1 MAADDV
7 SHCSRNSE
15 LPLVSNCVSAT
26 GEVIQ
31 AAEEGCLGLRFRVH
45 AADAQAECAV
55 LSGRALP
62 SALLDMCM
70 SETGLA
76 NDYG

>member
-1 MAADDV
+1 MM
-7 SHCSRNSE
+7 SHTAQPQQGA
-15 LPLVSNCVSAT
+15 PLGEQLRECYRQ
-26 GEVIQ
+26 GLEVIQ
-31 AAEEGCLGLRFRVH
+31 AVEEGCLGLRVRVH